1 MEAVNVSEDTHQKAL
16 RINLDRRW
24 YGTVAEIG
32 AGQEVARWFFRVGG
46 AAGTIAK
53 SISAYDMAVSD
64 AIYGEADR
72 YVSAGRLQAMLDL
85 EYQLNIER
93 LGDKRG
99 DTTSFFAFA
108 NTVVARSFKGNN
120 ECHGWM
126 GLKFQAHP
134 QDEPSQIIL
143 HVRMLDVDA
152 SLQQEAIGVVGINL
166 LHGAFFLHHEPEEL
180 VKSLL
185 DRLTTGRIEIDMI
198 EFRGIEFRRVDNR
211 LMALELVQLGLS
223 GVAMFGPDRTVLQP
237 SEALRKKAV
246 LVERGSFRPTT
257 LVNIDM
263 LETALAKFT
272 ADPALEGI
280 PVLPLAELTMRN
292 LLAGGSDVDRRDFL
306 ARADLLAACGMTVL
320 ISDYFEYY
328 RLAAYISARTSER
341 IGIVMGVPSLL
352 ELFDEKYYTQLPG
365 GILESFGRLFKND
378 LRIYVYPLQ
387 RTQGTLLQT
396 VDNLEVES
404 SLRPLYEYL
413 AMRGSFV
420 PLDNYCA
427 EYLSIFSR
435 DVLQKISKG
444 DNSWESMVPDAVADL
459 IKHKSFFDYSRSR
472 IDN

>member
-1 MEAVNVSEDTHQKAL
+1 L
-16 RINLDRRW
+16 NL
-24 YGTVAEIG
+24 
-32 AGQEVARWFFRVGG
+32 
-46 AAGTIAK
+46 
-53 SISAYDMAVSD
+53 
-64 AIYGEADR
+64 
-72 YVSAGRLQAMLDL
+72 
-85 EYQLNIER
+85 ER
-93 LGDKRG
+93 LTDKRG

-108 NTVVARSFKGNN
+108 NTVVARSFQGNN

-134 QDEPSQIIL
+134 RDEPSQIIL

-166 LHGAFFLHHEPEEL
+166 LHGAFFLHHEPEAL
-180 VKSLL
+180 VHSLL
-185 DRLTTGRIEIDMI
+185 DRLTIGRIEIDMI

-223 GVAMFGPDRTVLQP
+223 GVAMFGPDRAVLQP

-263 LETALAKFT
+263 LESAMAKFT
-272 ADPALEGI
+272 ADPALEGQ
-280 PVLPLAELTMRN
+280 PVLALAELTMRN
-292 LLAGGSDVDRRDFL
+292 LLAGGSAVDRRDFL
-306 ARADLLAACGMTVL
+306 ARADLLSACGLTVL

-328 RLAAYISARTSER
+328 RLAAYIASRTTER

-352 ELFDEKYYTQLPG
+352 ELFDETYYTQLPG

-387 RTQGTLLQT
+387 KTQNEVVQT
-396 VDNLEVES
+396 VDNLEVEA

-435 DVLQKISKG
+435 DVLQRISIG
-444 DNSWESMVPDAVADL
+444 DNGWESMVPDAVADL
-459 IKHKSFFDYSRSR
+459 IKQRSFFDYSRSR
-472 IDN
+472 ADRSGHD